1 MLSKLPAPLQAD
13 QAASV
18 RSSEIDLEHPSLY
31 INRELSWLKFND
43 RVLEEATDTR
53 LPLLERTKFASIF
66 ASNLDEFFM
75 IRVSG
80 LRQQLQAGVVATP
93 PDGMTPSEQL
103 AAIRRVLSPS
113 LERHV
118 ATWGR
123 LESEL
128 ATQGIRLRA
137 YGQLEKKQ
145 KKLVKGYF
153 REQIFPTLTPLAF
166 DPGHPFPHVSNLSM
180 NLAILV
186 QDAAGVERFARVK
199 VPGFFPRLL
208 PVPSEDNVDDARAL
222 GLVPGGAECS
232 FVWMEDVIAVNL
244 GRLFPG
250 HEIVAAYPFRV
261 TRDADQEIELDEAG
275 DLLTSI
281 EQGLRRRQFGS
292 AVRLEITDE
301 APPGLREVLIQNLG
315 IAPFQVYSVH
325 GRLGLSAVIELAELD
340 RPDLKEPPF
349 SPAVPATLQP
359 DEDIFAAIAH
369 RDVML
374 YHPYDSFDPV
384 IDFVRAA
391 AEDPDVLA
399 IKQTLYRVGQDS
411 PMVAALAQ
419 ARENGKQVAALVE
432 LKARFDEANNIVW
445 ARALEDAGVHVVYGV
460 VGLKT
465 HAKLC
470 LVVRREERGI
480 VHYLHAGTGNYNA
493 TTARLYTDMGLFTA
507 DPQICAEAAR
517 LFNALTG
524 YAGGIEYEELLV
536 APGGMRER
544 VLALIER
551 EIASHRR
558 DGGGYLAMKMNS
570 LVDAECIRALYR
582 ASQAGVR
589 VDLQVRGICCLR
601 PGREGVS
608 DNIRVT
614 SIVGRFLEHARLY
627 YFQNAGDEELLIG
640 SADLMP
646 RNFDSRVEVLLPVRD
661 PGMRAGILQQILA
674 VHLSDT
680 VNARRLSADGE
691 YLPPDTVT
699 ERLDS
704 QQWMIEHR
712 GSWTS

>member
-1 MLSKLPAPLQAD
+1 MSSKLPTSLRRRR
-13 QAASV
+13 AASQP
-18 RSSEIDLEHPSLY
+18 SSEIDLRHPSLY

-43 RVLEEATDTR
+43 RVLEEAMDPR
-53 LPLLERTKFASIF
+53 LPLLERAKFASIF

-113 LERHV
+113 LERHIK
-118 ATWGR
+118 TW
-123 LESEL
+123 LAMEDEL
-128 ATQGIRLRA
+128 AAEGIRLLA
-137 YGQLEKKQ
+137 YGELKKKQ
-145 KKLVKGYF
+145 QKLVRRYF
-153 REQIFPTLTPLAF
+153 RQEIFPTLTPLAF

-186 QDAAGVERFARVK
+186 QDGDGVERFARVK

-208 PVPSEDNVDDARAL
+208 PVPSENSVDDGRSL
-222 GLVPGGAECS
+222 GLLRGGAECS
-232 FVWMEDVIAVNL
+232 FVWMEDVIAANL

-281 EQGLRRRQFGS
+281 EQGLRLRQFGS

-301 APPGLREVLIQNLG
+301 APPRLREVLIQNLG
-315 IAPFQVYSVH
+315 IAPFQVYSAY
-325 GRLGLSAVIELAELD
+325 GRLGLSAVIELNDLD
-340 RPDLKEPPF
+340 RPDLKEPRF
-349 SPAVPATLQP
+349 SPAVPAALQA
-359 DEDIFAAIAH
+359 DEGIFAAIAQ

-411 PMVAALAQ
+411 PVVEALAR

-470 LVVRREERGI
+470 LVVRREETGI
-480 VHYLHAGTGNYNA
+480 VHYLHASTGNYNA

-507 DPQICAEAAR
+507 DPLICAEAAR

-544 VLALIER
+544 VLGLIER
-551 EIASHRR
+551 EIATHRR
-558 DGGGYLAMKMNS
+558 HGAGYLAMKMNS

-582 ASQAGVR
+582 ASQAGVQ

-601 PGREGVS
+601 PGLEGVS

-614 SIVGRFLEHARLY
+614 SIVGRFLEHVRLY
-627 YFQNAGDEELLIG
+627 YFRNGGDAELLLG

-661 PGMRAGILQQILA
+661 PEMRKAILQQILA

-680 VNARRLSADGE
+680 ANAQCLSAEGE
-691 YLPPDTVT
+691 YAPPNEAVD
-699 ERLDS
+699 RLDS
-704 QQWMIEHR
+704 QHWMIEHR
-712 GSWTS
+712 GAWVS